1 VHGFIVQCSIAVLA
15 GLGQFQIKE
24 FLMFQHFEDS
34 HDAANSAAR
43 IQALRATFG
52 GLGVDGVIIPRSDEH
67 QGEYVAPGS
76 ERLKYITGFS
86 GSAGAAIILKDRAI
100 LFVDGRY
107 TIQAAQQTDA
117 NLVEIDDLVAVSP
130 TGWLEKN
137 GAGLTIGFDPWL
149 HTAGSVERLSQAAK
163 AGGFTLKALDANPV
177 DAVWPNRPPAPKA
190 KAFSHPEQLAGASA
204 QSKCDAL
211 SKLLAASGADAAI
224 LSDPS
229 SLAWAFNMRGRDIP
243 HVPVALGFAV
253 LQREG
258 RAKIYLPK
266 SKFTEECTSQLTK
279 IAEFAPRSHLIADLI
294 TLAKAGKTILADPA
308 STPEALMAAL
318 RDAGAKLVSARDP
331 VVLLRAQKNAT
342 ELEGARL
349 AQRRDGA
356 AMVQFLAW
364 LEAQKPGTMDEITAA
379 KKLEEYRRK
388 NALKSGMKL
397 EDISF
402 DTISGSGP
410 NGAIVHYRV
419 TESTNRTAN
428 EGELFLID
436 SGGQYLDGTTDIT
449 RTVPIGMPTDEM
461 RRAFTLV
468 LKGMIA
474 ISRARFPAGTRGV
487 DLDVLARRALWEA
500 GLDYAHGTGHGVG
513 SFLSVHEGPQSISK
527 RGMEPLL
534 AGMILSNEPG
544 YYKTNA
550 FGIRIENLVVV
561 EPAHLPTG
569 GEIAMNGFETL
580 TLCPIDRR
588 LIETHLL
595 ERAELQWL
603 DAYHARVWNELSSL
617 VTPAARNWL
626 KKATKALP
634 KKRR

>member
-1 VHGFIVQCSIAVLA
+1 
-15 GLGQFQIKE
+15 
-24 FLMFQHFEDS
+24 MFQHFNDS
-34 HDAANSAAR
+34 NDASKSAVR
-43 IQALRATFG
+43 IAALRATFNKFG
-52 GLGVDGVIIPRSDEH
+52 IDGVIIPRGDEH

-76 ERLKYITGFS
+76 ERLRYITGFS
-86 GSAGAAIILKDRAI
+86 GSAGAAIILKNRAI

-117 NLVEIDDLVAVSP
+117 KLIEIDDFIAVSP

-137 GAGLTIGFDPWL
+137 GQGLTIGFDPWL
-149 HTAGSVERLSQAAK
+149 HTAGAVERLRHAAK
-163 AGGFTLKALDANPV
+163 AGGFTVKALEQNPV
-177 DAVWPNRPPAPKA
+177 DAVWPDRPPAPKG
-190 KAFSHPEQLAGASA
+190 KAVSHPEQLAGASA
-204 QSKCDAL
+204 QNKITAL
-211 SKLLAASGADAAI
+211 SKVLEIFGADACI
-224 LSDPS
+224 LSDPA
-229 SLAWAFNMRGRDIP
+229 SLAWAFNLRGRDIP

-253 LQREG
+253 LHRD
-258 RAKIYLPK
+258 AKAVIYLPR
-266 SKFTEECTSQLTK
+266 SKFNEECAAGLS
-279 IAEFAPRSHLIADLI
+279 IVAAFAPRSKMISDLVA
-294 TLAKAGKTILADPA
+294 LAKQGKTILADPA
-308 STPEALMAAL
+308 STPEAILAAL
-318 RDAGAKLVSARDP
+318 RGAGATLLALRDP
-331 VVLLRAQKNAT
+331 VVIMRAQKNAT
-342 ELEGARL
+342 ETEGARL

-356 AMVQFLAW
+356 AMVMFLAW
-364 LEAQKPGTMDEITAA
+364 LDAQKPGTIDEISAA
-379 KKLEEYRRK
+379 KKLEAFRRK
-388 NALKSGMKL
+388 NAAKSGMKL

-419 TESTNRTAN
+419 TESTNRTLQN
-428 EGELFLID
+428 GELFLID

-449 RTVPIGMPTDEM
+449 RTVPIGEPANEM

-474 ISRARFPAGTRGV
+474 ISRAKFPNGTRGV

-544 YYKTNA
+544 YYKTGA
-550 FGIRIENLVVV
+550 YGIRIENLVLV
-561 EPAHLPTG
+561 EAAHIPNG
-569 GEIAMNGFETL
+569 GEIAMHGFETL

-588 LIETHLL
+588 LIDTDLL

-603 DAYHARVWNELSSL
+603 DAYHARVWDELSPL
-617 VTPAARNWL
+617 LTPSPKSWL

>member
-1 VHGFIVQCSIAVLA
+1 
-15 GLGQFQIKE
+15 
-24 FLMFQHFEDS
+24 MFQHFTDS
-34 HDAANSAAR
+34 NDSSQSAAR
-43 IQALRATFG
+43 IKALRATFAE
-52 GLGVDGVIIPRSDEH
+52 LRVDGVIIPRVDEH

-76 ERLKYITGFS
+76 ERLRFMTGFT
-86 GSAGAAIILKDRAI
+86 GSAGAAIILKNRAI

-107 TIQAAQQTDA
+107 TIQAAQQTDSS
-117 NLVEIDDLVAVSP
+117 LIEIDDLVAVSP

-137 GAGLTIGFDPWL
+137 GQGLTIGFDPWL
-149 HTAGSVERLSQAAK
+149 HTGGAVERLREVAAK
-163 AGGFTLKALDANPV
+163 TGFSLKALSANPV
-177 DAVWPNRPPAPKA
+177 DSVWPSQPPAPKA
-190 KAFSHPEQLAGASA
+190 KAFSHPEQLAGVSA
-204 QSKCDAL
+204 QSKLEAL
-211 SKLLAASGADAAI
+211 SNAMEKLGADAAI

-229 SLAWAFNMRGRDIP
+229 SLAWAFNIRGRDIP
-243 HVPVALGFAV
+243 HVPVALGFAI
-253 LQREG
+253 LHRKG
-258 RAKIYLPK
+258 KATIYLPK
-266 SKFTEECTSQLTK
+266 SKFTEECAAALSD
-279 IAEFAPRSHLIADLI
+279 IAEFSPRAKMIADLI
-294 TLAKAGKTILADPA
+294 ALAKQGKTILFDPA
-308 STPEALMAAL
+308 STPEGVMSAC

-356 AMVQFLAW
+356 AMVMFLAW
-364 LEAQKPGTMDEITAA
+364 LEAQKPGTIDEITAA
-379 KKLEEYRRK
+379 KKLEECRRK
-388 NALKSGMKL
+388 NAVKSGMRL
-397 EDISF
+397 EDVSF

-419 TESTNRTAN
+419 TESTNRVLGD
-428 EGELFLID
+428 GELFLID

-449 RTVPIGMPTDEM
+449 RTVPVGKPANEM
-461 RRAFTLV
+461 CRAFTLV

-534 AGMILSNEPG
+534 TGMIISNEPG
-544 YYKTNA
+544 YYKTGA
-550 FGIRIENLVVV
+550 YGIRIENLVLV
-561 EPAHLPTG
+561 ESAHVPPH
-569 GEIAMNGFETL
+569 GEIQMHGFETL

-588 LIETHLL
+588 LIDTDLL

-603 DAYHARVWNELSSL
+603 DAYHARVWEELSPLLASS
-617 VTPAARNWL
+617 PKIWL

>member
-1 VHGFIVQCSIAVLA
+1 
-15 GLGQFQIKE
+15 
-24 FLMFQHFEDS
+24 MFQQFTDS
-34 HDAANSAAR
+34 NDAANSLAR
-43 IQALRATFG
+43 IAALRASFG
-52 GLGVDGVIIPRSDEH
+52 GLEVDGVIIPRADEH

-76 ERLKYITGFS
+76 ERLRYSTGFS
-86 GSAGAAIILKDRAI
+86 GSAGAALILNNRAI

-107 TIQAAQQTDA
+107 TIQAALQTDGE
-117 NLVEIDDLVAVSP
+117 LFEIDDLTSVSP
-130 TGWLEKN
+130 AGWLEKN

-149 HTAGSVERLSQAAK
+149 HTARAVEKLRQAAV
-163 AGGFTLKALDANPV
+163 AGRFTLKALDANPV
-177 DAVWPNRPPAPKA
+177 DAIWPDRPPAPKA
-190 KAFSHPEQLAGASA
+190 KAVGHPEQFAGASA
-204 QSKCDAL
+204 ENKLEAL
-211 SKLLAASGADAAI
+211 SKALHLFSADACI
-224 LSDPS
+224 LSDPA
-229 SLAWAFNMRGRDIP
+229 SLAWAFNIRGRDIP

-253 LQREG
+253 LKRDEK
-258 RAKIYLPK
+258 ATIYLPR
-266 SKFTEECTSQLTK
+266 SKFSEECASGLEK
-279 IAEFAPRSHLIADLI
+279 LAEFAPRAKMLNDLRA
-294 TLAKAGKTILADPA
+294 LGKEGKTILADPA
-308 STPEALMAAL
+308 STPEAIMAVL
-318 RDAGAKLVSARDP
+318 RDSGVKLKALRDP
-331 VVLLRAQKNAT
+331 VVIMRAQKNHV

-356 AMVQFLAW
+356 AMVQFLSW
-364 LEAQKPGTMDEITAA
+364 LDRQIAGSIDEVTAA
-379 KKLEEYRRK
+379 KKLEECRRQ
-388 NALKSGMKL
+388 NAAKSGMKL

-410 NGAIVHYRV
+410 NGAIVHYHV
-419 TESTNRTAN
+419 TQSTNRILGD
-428 EGELFLID
+428 GELFLVD

-449 RTVPIGMPTDEM
+449 RTVPIGEPTKEM

-474 ISRARFPAGTRGV
+474 ISRAKFPEGTRGV

-544 YYKTNA
+544 YYKTGA
-550 FGIRIENLVVV
+550 YGIRIENLVLV
-561 EPAHLPTG
+561 EPTQIPTG
-569 GEIAMNGFETL
+569 GEIAMHGFETL

-588 LIETHLL
+588 LIDTDLL

-603 DAYHARVWNELSSL
+603 DAYHARVWDELSPLLAPSPRSWL
-617 VTPAARNWL
+617 RRVTKP
-626 KKATKALP
+626 LP

>member
-1 VHGFIVQCSIAVLA
+1 
-15 GLGQFQIKE
+15 
-24 FLMFQHFEDS
+24 MFQHYNDS
-34 HDAANSAAR
+34 NDSVESAAR
-43 IQALRATFG
+43 ITALRATFAA
-52 GLGVDGVIIPRSDEH
+52 LGVDGVIIPRSDEH

-76 ERLKYITGFS
+76 ERLRYITGFS
-86 GSAGAAIILKDRAI
+86 GSAGAAIILKNRAI

-107 TIQAAQQTDA
+107 TIQAVQQTDTK
-117 NLVEIDDLVAVSP
+117 LIEIDDLVAVSP

-137 GAGLTIGFDPWL
+137 GNGLTIGFDPWL
-149 HTAGSVERLSQAAK
+149 HTGGSIERLQSAAK
-163 AGGFTLKALDANPV
+163 LGGFTLRPLDANPV
-177 DAVWPNRPPAPKA
+177 DAVWPNRPPAPTA
-190 KAFSHPEQLAGASA
+190 KAIGHLEQMAGASA
-204 QSKCDAL
+204 QSKSKAL
-211 SKLLAASGADAAI
+211 SALLAAAGADAAI
-224 LSDPS
+224 LSDPA

-243 HVPVALGFAV
+243 HVPVALAFAV
-253 LQREG
+253 LKRNEK
-258 RAKIYLPK
+258 ALLFLPK
-266 SKFTEECTSQLTK
+266 SKIS
-279 IAEFAPRSHLIADLI
+279 AESLEMIERVAELRPRALMVSDMVA
-294 TLAKAGKTILADPA
+294 LAKQGKTILADPA
-308 STPEALMAAL
+308 STPEAVMIAL
-318 RDAGAKLVSARDP
+318 RAAGAKLVSGRDP
-331 VVLLRAQKNAT
+331 VVLLRAQKNAI

-356 AMVQFLAW
+356 AMVMFLSW
-364 LEAQKPGTMDEITAA
+364 LDRQKPGTIDEMAA
-379 KKLEEYRRK
+379 SKKLEDCRRK
-388 NALKSGMKL
+388 NAVKSGMKL

-419 TESTNRTAN
+419 TESTNRKLGD
-428 EGELFLID
+428 GELFLID

-449 RTVPIGMPTDEM
+449 RTVPIGAPTHEM

-474 ISRARFPAGTRGV
+474 ISRAKFPAGTRGV

-550 FGIRIENLVVV
+550 FGIRIENLVLV
-561 EPAHLPTG
+561 EPAQVPVG
-569 GEIAMNGFETL
+569 GEIAMHGFETL

-588 LIETHLL
+588 LIDTHLL
-595 ERAELQWL
+595 GRAELQWL
-603 DAYHARVWNELSSL
+603 DAYHARVWDELSPLLAPSQ
-617 VTPAARNWL
+617 RNWL